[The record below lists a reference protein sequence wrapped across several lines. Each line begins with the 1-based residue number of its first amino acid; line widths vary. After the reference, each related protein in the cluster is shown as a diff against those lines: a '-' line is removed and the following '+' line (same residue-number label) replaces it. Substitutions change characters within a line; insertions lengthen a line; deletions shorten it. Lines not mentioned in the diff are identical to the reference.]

1 MDETNKAL
9 NDYAARGFRP
19 LDVWYTG
26 FGIQNLVI
34 VEKDEAIKP
43 EGEYLMLY
51 DTLGLNK
58 KLTELGRQGFEPI
71 SIGYVF
77 ALLKRIKKEPTGEI
91 YDSIETWGEI
101 EKRLPKWKES
111 GVRYID
117 TGVAD
122 YYSDPFDGRWLMAI
136 PEKNNPEYGKN
147 KDLVF
152 VRYKPIAEEYYKAH
166 DLKPSKKN
174 PLTAEQYQEIQDIFA
189 KEINRLAGE
198 GYRLANMGYPDSL
211 VAMFVR

>member
-1 MDETNKAL
+1 
-9 NDYAARGFRP
+9 
-19 LDVWYTG
+19 
-26 FGIQNLVI
+26 
-34 VEKDEAIKP
+34 
-43 EGEYLMLY
+43 
-51 DTLGLNK
+51 
-58 KLTELGRQGFEPI
+58 
-71 SIGYVF
+71 
-77 ALLKRIKKEPTGEI
+77 
-91 YDSIETWGEI
+91 
-101 EKRLPKWKES
+101 
-111 GVRYID
+111 
-117 TGVAD
+117 
-122 YYSDPFDGRWLMAI
+122 MAI